1 MTQAAIDMLTEEIE
15 REREFQTTDEW
26 DGKSNIV
33 PVLEEMLA
41 QIRAGNAPTT
51 VGEVDEWSM
60 KIYWETAAGG
70 PYGDDDVVIDIEHSL
85 LDALGIEYDDSVE

>member
-51 VGEVDEWSM
+51 SEEVEAFAM
-60 KIYWETAAGG
+60 KIYDATANDFT
-70 PYGDDDVVIDIEHSL
+70 GDTDLADGIAEEL
-85 LDALGIEYDDSVE
+85 AKALGIAEEEFDE